1 MGSAGLILNINMSSN
16 FYQQSTLNKSRT
28 DKFRMVF
35 TIPAALRKINR
46 KQERSNFTIK
56 EDTMQLSIYGT
67 IVPEIIV
74 PALLIRY
81 AGSTLYNSSH
91 SREPYPA
98 VTVKFTIDN
107 EYNNYWV
114 IYKWLNLLHDEKTGT
129 FDKTN
134 LISDDVFLDYQSN
147 ISIYG
152 LDEYENNRIKF
163 TYTKAFPT
171 AIGGVTYDY
180 RDGAEIQSSFTFVY
194 SQLHTE
200 LLST

>member
-1 MGSAGLILNINMSSN
+1 MSSN
-16 FYQQSTLNKSRT
+16 FYTQSSLNKSRA

-35 TIPAALRKINR
+35 TIPLALRKINKR
-46 KQERSNFTIK
+46 SERSTSTLK
-56 EDTMQLSIYGT
+56 EESMQLSIYGT

-74 PALLIRY
+74 PALLVRY
-81 AGSTLYNSSH
+81 TGSTLYTSTH
-91 SREPYPA
+91 QKEPYPA
-98 VTVKFTIDN
+98 VTVKFTVDN

-134 LISDDVFLDYQSN
+134 LISDDVFLDYQTD

-163 TYTKAFPT
+163 TYTKAVPT
-171 AIGGVTYDY
+171 AVGGITYSY
-180 RDGAEIQSSFTFVY
+180 RDAAEIESSFTFVY

-200 LLST
+200 LLNT

>member
-1 MGSAGLILNINMSSN
+1 MSSN
-16 FYQQSTLNKSRT
+16 FYTQSSLNKSRV

-35 TIPAALRKINR
+35 TIPLALRKINKR
-46 KQERSNFTIK
+46 SERSTNTLK
-56 EDTMQLSIYGT
+56 EESMQLSIYGT
-67 IVPEIIV
+67 IVPEIVV
-74 PALLIRY
+74 PALLVRY
-81 AGSTLYNSSH
+81 TGSTLYTSTHQKS
-91 SREPYPA
+91 PYPA
-98 VTVKFTIDN
+98 VTVKFTVDN

-134 LISDDVFLDYQSN
+134 LIGDDVFLDYQTD

-163 TYTKAFPT
+163 TYTKAVPT
-171 AIGGVTYDY
+171 AVGEIKYNY
-180 RDGAEIQSSFTFVY
+180 REAAEIESSFTFVY

-200 LLST
+200 LLNT

>member
-1 MGSAGLILNINMSSN
+1 MSSN
-16 FYQQSTLNKSRT
+16 FYQQSTLNKSRA
-28 DKFRMVF
+28 DKFRIVF
-35 TIPAALRKINR
+35 SIPAALRKINKR
-46 KQERSNFTIK
+46 HERSNSTIK
-56 EDTMQLSIYGT
+56 EDSMQLSIYGT
-67 IVPEIIV
+67 IVPEIVV

-81 AGSTLYNSSH
+81 AGSTLYNSTH
-91 SREPYPA
+91 SKNPYPP

-114 IYKWLNLLHDEKTGT
+114 IYKWLNLLHDEKYGT

-134 LISDDVFLDYQSN
+134 LISDDIFLDYQTN

-171 AIGGVTYDY
+171 AIGGITYDY
-180 RDGAEIQSSFTFVY
+180 RDGSEIQSSFTFSY

>member
-1 MGSAGLILNINMSSN
+1 
-16 FYQQSTLNKSRT
+16 
-28 DKFRMVF
+28 MVF
-35 TIPAALRKINR
+35 NIPAALRKINK

-56 EDTMQLSIYGT
+56 EDSMQLSIYGT
-67 IVPEIIV
+67 IVPEIVV

-81 AGSTLYNSSH
+81 AGSTLYNSTH
-91 SREPYPA
+91 SKNPYPP

-114 IYKWLNLLHDEKTGT
+114 IYKWLNLLHDEKYGT

-171 AIGGVTYDY
+171 AIGGITYDY
-180 RDGAEIQSSFTFVY
+180 RDGAEIQSSFTFSY

>member
-1 MGSAGLILNINMSSN
+1 MSSN
-16 FYQQSTLNKSRT
+16 FYTQSSLNKSRV

-35 TIPAALRKINR
+35 TIPLALRKINKR
-46 KQERSNFTIK
+46 SERSTNTLK
-56 EDTMQLSIYGT
+56 EESMQLSIYGT
-67 IVPEIIV
+67 IVPEIVV
-74 PALLIRY
+74 PALLVRY
-81 AGSTLYNSSH
+81 TGSTLYTSTH
-91 SREPYPA
+91 QKAPYPA
-98 VTVKFTIDN
+98 VTVKFTVDN

-134 LISDDVFLDYQSN
+134 LISDDVFLDYQTD

-163 TYTKAFPT
+163 TYTKAVPT
-171 AIGGVTYDY
+171 AVGQITYNY
-180 RDGAEIQSSFTFVY
+180 REAAEIESSFTFVY

-200 LLST
+200 LLNT